1 MSPVSLF
8 RLRRPHRAGR
18 FALVGV
24 VLGGA
29 LTAATG
35 SSAVA
40 QTPPAGQSVTALGLG
55 QVKVKPKDRHSNAS
69 IVAAVE
75 AAEAKAVPQAID
87 AARERAQALAKAS
100 GLTLGAIESVQET
113 PPSPF
118 GPGYGYGGYPAP
130 FGKDRYCGTERR
142 PRFRRTSTGRR
153 RVVGF
158 RNAHVCQPP
167 RYVLVNLSVTFAA
180 T

>member
-18 FALVGV
+18 FALLGV
-24 VLGGA
+24 LVGGA
-29 LTAATG
+29 LAVATG
-35 SSAVA
+35 STAVA
-40 QTPPAGQSVTALGLG
+40 QMPPAGKSVTALGLG

-75 AAEAKAVPQAID
+75 AAEAKAVPQAIES
-87 AARERAQALAKAS
+87 ARERARALAKAS
-100 GLTLGAIESVQET
+100 ELALGAIESVQET

-118 GPGYGYGGYPAP
+118 GPGYGGYPAP

-158 RNAHVCQPP
+158 RNAHVCLPP